1 MEKADGDL
9 YMEATDG
16 MRPIHAAAQGGKLEC
31 IKWMVLEAKLLA
43 DLKAADGATPAH
55 FSAASGEVR
64 IYQYIDIICVNS
76 LEPNNLRKGI

>member
-1 MEKADGDL
+1 MDCLIWLVNKADGDL

-31 IKWMVLEAKLLA
+31 IKWMISEAKLPA

-55 FSAASGEVR
+55 FSAASGQVC
-64 IYQYIDIICVNS
+64 I
-76 LEPNNLRKGI
+76 